1 MCKEYNDILIEHRH
15 NIRKAYSWI
24 KENLPELLIP
34 EYSYL
39 WNIYYHD
46 ESKLSYN
53 EYQAFNEFTFY
64 ERTEDVINKYRRAQL
79 EHRHKNPHHWEYWVL
94 QTSDTPPTPLDMDYP
109 YIIEMICDWWSFSWA
124 ADNLFLIFY
133 WYDKHKDNIMMS
145 DKTRTTVED
154 ILDKIYNKLIKEML
168 L

>member
-1 MCKEYNDILIEHRH
+1 MCKEYNDILIKHRH

-53 EYQAFNEFTFY
+53 EYQAFNDFTFC
-64 ERTEDVINKYRRAQL
+64 ERTEDIINNYRRAQL
-79 EHRHKNPHHWEYWVL
+79 EHRHKNPHHW
-94 QTSDTPPTPLDMDYP
+94 
-109 YIIEMICDWWSFSWA
+109 
-124 ADNLFLIFY
+124 
-133 WYDKHKDNIMMS
+133 
-145 DKTRTTVED
+145 
-154 ILDKIYNKLIKEML
+154 
-168 L
+168 

>member
-1 MCKEYNDILIEHRH
+1 
-15 NIRKAYSWI
+15 
-24 KENLPELLIP
+24 
-34 EYSYL
+34 
-39 WNIYYHD
+39 
-46 ESKLSYN
+46 
-53 EYQAFNEFTFY
+53 
-64 ERTEDVINKYRRAQL
+64 
-79 EHRHKNPHHWEYWVL
+79 
-94 QTSDTPPTPLDMDYP
+94 MDYP

-168 L
+168 V